1 MATLPFFL
9 WDLPAAEN
17 SSAKLNFCYGAGTAF
32 VITFRRFSG
41 YFKPP
46 EKISAKLKKGDQP
59 E

>member
-9 WDLPAAEN
+9 WVLPVAEN
-17 SSAKLNFCYGAGTAF
+17 SSTKLNFCYGAGTAF

-46 EKISAKLKKGDQP
+46 EKFQLN
-59 E
+59 